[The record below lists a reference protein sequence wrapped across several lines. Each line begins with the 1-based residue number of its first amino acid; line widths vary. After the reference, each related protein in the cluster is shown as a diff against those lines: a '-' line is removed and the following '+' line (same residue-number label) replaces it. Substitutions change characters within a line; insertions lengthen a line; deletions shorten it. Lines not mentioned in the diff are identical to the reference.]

1 MGAFLGIPWTGAT
14 DMSIADSI
22 MNDHREFREMIAILQ
37 KTTVN
42 DVEERRNT
50 FTELRRKVFS
60 HFLAEED
67 TVMKEMAKVT
77 ELRPLALELIEEH
90 RAIRDLMDVIWS
102 TNCDDEVWLPRLTP
116 MSELIAIHMN
126 KEENVVIPAAPKYF
140 TEAQLEAL
148 GRVFDTTESSEMSK
162 MTIPV

>member
-1 MGAFLGIPWTGAT
+1 
-14 DMSIADSI
+14 MSIADSI
-22 MNDHREFREMIAILQ
+22 KRDHQDFRETIARLQ
-37 KTTVN
+37 KTTVSN
-42 DVEERRNT
+42 VEERRTT
-50 FTELRRKVFS
+50 FTEFRRKVFS

-67 TVMKEMAKVT
+67 TVLKEMAKLT

-116 MSELIAIHMN
+116 MAEVLAIHMN
-126 KEENVVIPAAPKYF
+126 KEENIVIPAAPKYF
-140 TEAQLEAL
+140 TDAQLEAL
-148 GRVFDTTESSEMSK
+148 GKVFDTTEGTEMSK